1 MTADAARE
9 LRGRMEEPI
18 AQLCARSLKGLG
30 S

>member
-18 AQLCARSLKGLG
+18 AQLCARSLKVLG